1 MKLNIY
7 DKKEIIKTYEADE
20 IDLPFGILEDLSE
33 AFNIEKLT
41 TGSNQEIMEAV
52 MTFLRTS
59 TRTAYEILHD
69 VFPEITDA
77 EIRKTRTSEI
87 AQVLVDAL
95 GYSMASLMTG
105 IKKSKNL
112 QREGLR

>member
-1 MKLNIY
+1 
-7 DKKEIIKTYEADE
+7 
-20 IDLPFGILEDLSE
+20 
-33 AFNIEKLT
+33 
-41 TGSNQEIMEAV
+41 MEAV